1 MPDPAHAAEPQPAPA
16 LSDTQSVL
24 GPFPSAL
31 ETVQRL
37 ATGIAE
43 VQRQLDAVAAAASEQ
58 ESRAADPLSREAA
71 LAQRSAELSDKAR
84 AFDVLEHTLA
94 ERELAII
101 ASEQRLTELTGA
113 LQEQEVMIER
123 RLRDAAAAE
132 QHIAQLRE
140 DASNAD
146 RSAREAAQI
155 AEQAARERDEA
166 RAQLEPL
173 RQNIA
178 AIESQLHEARQERDA
193 ARAEL
198 ERLRAEHEQQIAQG
212 HEHREALARATHE
225 RDRAAAE
232 LASSAQ
238 QLADACAARD
248 AALAQ
253 LDAARAEAAHA
264 RAGLEDTQQRQTQVA
279 ADAQRLESDRAEL
292 AARLEQMEQQA
303 AVAAA
308 RAQELSTALER
319 AEAEARDAMGRA
331 AHLAADLARA
341 EEEGRESM
349 ARAAHLS
356 ADLLRAQTAAQEAAQ
371 HAAQHT
377 STPGGPGTS
386 ASSDAWTALRRE
398 RLRRQRHLLA
408 ERAAQLVQAKDLLQQ
423 RLAEVAAAQS
433 STSGAASDAD
443 RAQLDAERAQLQ
455 QQMDALARQRA
466 EVEQALAAARQSADA
481 ANADRAEIESQRAAL
496 QSQRTAL
503 EAQRGQIENQRTA
516 LETQRLELERQRAAR
531 PAAAASFDDEFD
543 PSPARAKAPMPASVR
558 AAVIAA
564 SAVMSLAGIAGVSW
578 WAAGVL
584 DVPVYVAASTLT
596 IEEKRGGHS
605 AEALASWQAFQQEL
619 LDDPRLMEI
628 TAERLD
634 RRGITEL
641 RTPTDLRRRLE
652 ADLVADTGEAGKVT
666 LTLRGEGGLRT
677 QRTLETL
684 VASMVTMANDAR
696 DRRLDG
702 ASTAVAQPAA
712 TGDAPVASKRQRY
725 FAFIAGGLAALTA
738 SLSLAGAAWS
748 RGSRRDNRPAK
759 PVVVPDNKPGPD
771 IGEKAWTIPVE

>member
-1 MPDPAHAAEPQPAPA
+1 MPDPAHAAEPQPASA

-58 ESRAADPLSREAA
+58 ESRAADLLSREAA
-71 LAQRSAELSDKAR
+71 LAQRSAELADKAR

-123 RLRDAAAAE
+123 RLRDAASAE
-132 QHIAQLRE
+132 QHIAQVRE
-140 DASNAD
+140 EAASAE

-178 AIESQLHEARQERDA
+178 AIESQLHEARQERDV

-198 ERLRAEHEQQIAQG
+198 DRLRAEHEQQIAQG
-212 HEHREALARATHE
+212 HEHRDALARATQE

-238 QLADACAARD
+238 HLAEACAARD

-303 AVAAA
+303 ALATA
-308 RAQELSTALER
+308 RAQELATALDR

-356 ADLLRAQTAAQEAAQ
+356 ADLLRAQAAAQEAA
-371 HAAQHT
+371 T
-377 STPGGPGTS
+377 SNTAPPVAPTT
-386 ASSDAWTALRRE
+386 DDTWTALRRE

-423 RLAEVAAAQS
+423 RLAEVTAAQS
-433 STSGAASDAD
+433 NITAAPSEAD

-455 QQMDALARQRA
+455 QQIDALSRQRA
-466 EVEQALAAARQSADA
+466 ELEQAQAAARQTADA

-496 QSQRTAL
+496 QSQRIAL
-503 EAQRGQIENQRTA
+503 EAQRAA
-516 LETQRLELERQRAAR
+516 LETQRIELEQRASR
-531 PAAAASFDDEFD
+531 PAAAASFDDDLD

-564 SAVMSLAGIAGVSW
+564 SAVVSVAGIAGVSW

-584 DVPVYVAASTLT
+584 DAPVYVAASTLT

-666 LTLRGEGGLRT
+666 LTLRGEGDLRT

-702 ASTAVAQPAA
+702 ASTAVVQPAA
-712 TGDAPVASKRQRY
+712 TGDAPVSSKRQRY

-748 RGSRRDNRPAK
+748 RGSRRDSRPAK